1 LGDKKMG
8 IHFLINS
15 LIGILV
21 GIIIGLERQWQQK
34 LAGVRT
40 TALVSFGACLFVMLS
55 VMMGDTS
62 PTRVAAQVVSG
73 VGFLAGGV
81 IIRDGYSVSGINTAA
96 TLWCSAAVGAIVGA
110 GFPVEGMAA
119 SFILMFANIALRGVS
134 KKVDQVSITRKADT
148 KHYVVSITCLENK
161 EIHVRTVLLNIL
173 NQLNIDFNHM
183 TFDEAKDGKTTI
195 ITDLEVNESENHT
208 QLKLKSLTEKLLMEK
223 SVLEVNRIG
232 SDPVE

>member
-1 LGDKKMG
+1 MG

-161 EIHVRTVLLNIL
+161 EIYVRTVLLNIL

-232 SDPVE
+232 SDTVE

>member
-1 LGDKKMG
+1 MG

>member
-1 LGDKKMG
+1 ME
-8 IHFLINS
+8 IHFLVNS
-15 LIGILV
+15 LVGILA

-34 LAGVRT
+34 LAGIRT
-40 TALVSFGACLFVMLS
+40 TALVSFGACLFVILS

-110 GFPVEGMAA
+110 GFPIEGLIA
-119 SFILMFANIALRGVS
+119 SFILMSANIALRS
-134 KKVDQVSITRKADT
+134 ISRKVDKVSITRKADT
-148 KHYVVSITCLENK
+148 KHYIISITCFDNK

-195 ITDLEVNESENHT
+195 VTDLEVNESDNHT

-232 SDPVE
+232 SDAVE